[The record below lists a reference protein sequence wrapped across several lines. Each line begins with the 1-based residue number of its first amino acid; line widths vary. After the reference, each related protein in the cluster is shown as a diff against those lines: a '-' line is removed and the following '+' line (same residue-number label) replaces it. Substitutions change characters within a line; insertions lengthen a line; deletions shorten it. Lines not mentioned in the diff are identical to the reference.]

1 MDQRDSQARFLLAH
15 LDSLPES
22 HRAVA
27 EFVAMNWPLSKR
39 LPKSVAAQASSLL
52 GFRINSIESS
62 RRVLGELFLLASKSY
77 RSPGHLP

>member
-1 MDQRDSQARFLLAH
+1 MNQRDSQAAFLLAH

-27 EFVAMNWPLSKR
+27 EFVASNWPLSKR
-39 LPKSVAAQASSLL
+39 LPQSVAQQAGTLL
-52 GFRINSIESS
+52 GFRVNSLESS